1 MVIEEK
7 TPAPVVEEKK
17 AEITESVVVEQT
29 PIAPELVAAAPAP
42 APEPELIT
50 AVVEE
55 TPVVVEE
62 KIEVNEQTQIVEEP
76 ENKVEVKIEDVQQ
89 QQSAEQN
96 VVSDSNVVVEDT
108 NIDSGDAYP
117 PPPLPTLP
125 PPSPVMVFAES
136 AMSSNTNENTD
147 TILVD
152 KVNENSDIS
161 LTTAPAVELNVEIS
175 ADVKSVEQSQSQVDA
190 VVVDNVVSVSE
201 ALPPPPTPIEI
212 VPAVPLEPV
221 ETSEIVIESK
231 SEIPSPP
238 SQVVDSDLPKL
249 EDVEGLKQDISEVVE
264 DILEKAVD
272 KIVSE
277 VSIKEDELVAAAA
290 AANTAAVVEKANEEP
305 KQEQIEATL
314 ALIDNVVT
322 SEISSSLNL
331 PPPAPLEDLSN
342 IPTTIDDDLNNLP
355 LPSPIDIAA
364 DPRDLSDDISS
375 PLPQNSIE
383 SLPSPPTLSPGEVS
397 LPQSPIESIISKND
411 DEPNVVAPTPT
422 DIMEPKSNIAVPNN
436 IIPENVSTNNTNN
449 DLNIINATGENLEQQ
464 DKNILTDKVNNFLVS
479 SLSLNS
485 IN

>member
-1 MVIEEK
+1 MK
-7 TPAPVVEEKK
+7 
-17 AEITESVVVEQT
+17 
-29 PIAPELVAAAPAP
+29 
-42 APEPELIT
+42 
-50 AVVEE
+50 
-55 TPVVVEE
+55 
-62 KIEVNEQTQIVEEP
+62 EQTQIVEEP

-89 QQSAEQN
+89 QSPEQN

-108 NIDSGDAYP
+108 NIESGDAYP
-117 PPPLPTLP
+117 PPPLPTIP

-152 KVNENSDIS
+152 KVNENSTIS
-161 LTTAPAVELNVEIS
+161 LTTAPAVESNVETS
-175 ADVKSVEQSQSQVDA
+175 GDEKSVEQSVSQSQVDA
-190 VVVDNVVSVSE
+190 VVDNVVSVSE
-201 ALPPPPTPIEI
+201 PIPPPTPIEI
-212 VPAVPLEPV
+212 VPAVPLEPHSDQV

-231 SEIPSPP
+231 SEIVPP

-249 EDVEGLKQDISEVVE
+249 KDVEEMKQDISEVVE

-290 AANTAAVVEKANEEP
+290 AANTAAVVEKLNEEP

-331 PPPAPLEDLSN
+331 PPPAPLDDLSN

-355 LPSPIDIAA
+355 LPSPIDLAA

-397 LPQSPIESIISKND
+397 LPQSPIESINKND
-411 DEPNVVAPTPT
+411 DEQNVVAPTPT
-422 DIMEPKSNIAVPNN
+422 DILEPKSNIEVANN

-449 DLNIINATGENLEQQ
+449 DINKINATGENLEQQ
-464 DKNILTDKVNNFLVS
+464 DKNILTDKVNNLVS